1 MNPKS
6 FEERLMHELK
16 NHVEQRA
23 QDAGAAGEAARRSMR
38 AGRRRWVPIGLTAG
52 LAASVA
58 AAVLVL
64 DPGSGAGPAVAGRDT
79 VESPARTDKSLARIS
94 TVAYTLQ
101 KESSG
106 EVKIIMG
113 KPEGKVDVAGFK
125 RDLARMGVRA
135 KVIVAD
141 PNCAVTQTNDET
153 GSASAPQPQQT
164 IPADP
169 GGKLGKAYRVKVE
182 HGKQVGYVNP
192 KGIPVDETLTFVF
205 TDPKKASGYSVSL
218 WPGNGPECVPTPA

>member
-23 QDAGAAGEAARRSMR
+23 QDAGAAGEAARRSIR
-38 AGRRRWVPIGLTAG
+38 AGRRLWVPIGLTAG

-64 DPGSGAGPAVAGRDT
+64 DPGDGAGPAVAGRDT
-79 VESPARTDKSLARIS
+79 VESPATTDSLARIS

-101 KESSG
+101 RESSG
-106 EVKIIMG
+106 EVKVIMG

-141 PNCAVTQTNDET
+141 RNCAVSQTDEET
-153 GSASAPQPQQT
+153 GSTSAPKHRQT
-164 IPADP
+164 IPVDP
-169 GGKLGKAYRVKVE
+169 GGKLVKAYRVKVE

-192 KGIPVDETLTFVF
+192 QGIPVDETLTFVF
-205 TDPKKASGYSVSL
+205 TDPKKASGYTVSL
-218 WPGNGPECVPTPA
+218 WPGNGPECVPAP